1 LGAEVWA
8 EKEKILA
15 MGNIEKTYSEQFGE
29 QLGNPKDEL
38 ELTMWQCG
46 VSNLAVLLEIVMNMD
61 ADKLFFKSRLM
72 QNFTLC
78 WVVAT
83 TKNMKRLPLPWT
95 FLSDF
100 HCLS

>member
-8 EKEKILA
+8 EKEKISTL
-15 MGNIEKTYSEQFGE
+15 GNLEKTYSE

-46 VSNLAVLLEIVMNMD
+46 VSNLTVLLEIVMNMD
-61 ADKLFFKSRLM
+61 VDKLFLNSRLV

-78 WVVAT
+78 WVVGTARV
-83 TKNMKRLPLPWT
+83 NQPP
-95 FLSDF
+95 
-100 HCLS
+100 